1 MSREMKLSIRKNR
14 SEEKN
19 GIRESKEATEELATE
34 NNSVN
39 KMTTKENINNLRL
52 SKMTEDEPEKEL
64 FTSSP
69 IIALLLKIFF
79 LIEGQIVRAMVQF
92 GDLYFA
98 AIITNIYLEIVI
110 IIICS
115 SAESNIM
122 AQIYAF
128 LSSLIFAY
136 LMRNVCTIAYWELFQ
151 LKWFK
156 LNPFESITN
165 LFNPNIK
172 KHVKKNIYYIVN
184 IIFGILFYLFIIGT
198 FTMPRNEGKFLDV
211 VVFVIFVLIP
221 FLKFVCYYCCYIF
234 ICFRD
239 MFRHDKLNDI
249 DDNCKDPFLFWL
261 QLNNLTNKGKIK
273 VGISNESIDFKYKNK
288 KKKKNCCEKLFFKA
302 ISFHFSLCSKKII
315 LHLQTLFK
323 IIFAILSLS
332 YFIYSFL
339 KKSLSLSGLIFI
351 ISLYIISL
359 IICIEFSTPMW
370 IINSIYRWHLKIK
383 KKYERKYQM
392 KCRKL
397 NEKFGYFKLIDMIPV
412 ILSIGLLF
420 FIFFTNIFFRISSWY
435 LFDNI
440 RKIEEKGKFIEGN
453 WTKEILSEQSNFEN
467 IICNSSIYGLNMLKI
482 GSLALA
488 SYTSNIENTRNY
500 IEKSFFK
507 EKIEKINEMR
517 ILNENSKYGVVL
529 LITVIIPHEKPLSIF
544 AIQGSI
550 KKLDWWLDIEIFC
563 SSAIFSFLNRISV
576 TQLESLTSNI
586 ITWLLTLPLR
596 FLDKLTLF
604 KKYFESLDPY
614 ISEEIKKINGTNNII
629 FIGHSLGG
637 GLAKFF
643 GLKYHKESVSFSGP
657 GITPLE
663 FKLKDELNY
672 KYFKTNLI
680 DVIPDYDTIPR
691 IETSAG
697 IRYRVLC
704 NKGFFECHGI
714 ERTICQMGA
723 TCRREDLTGDLCMSL
738 FGKEYY
744 NIRKLAGIKNN
755 MPEEYNKSK
764 NSII

>member
-165 LFNPNIK
+165 LFNPTIK
-172 KHVKKNIYYIVN
+172 KHVKKNIYYIMN

-198 FTMPRNEGKFLDV
+198 FTMPRNEGKLLDV
-211 VVFVIFVLIP
+211 VFFVIFVLIP

-239 MFRHDKLNDI
+239 MLRHDKLNDI

-529 LITVIIPHEKPLSIF
+529 LITVTIPHEKPLSIF

-614 ISEEIKKINGTNNII
+614 ISEEIKIINGTNNII

>member
-1 MSREMKLSIRKNR
+1 MKLAIRKNR
-14 SEEKN
+14 SVEKN
-19 GIRESKEATEELATE
+19 EIRESKEATEELATE

-39 KMTTKENINNLRL
+39 KMTTKDNNNKLTL
-52 SKMTEDEPEKEL
+52 SKITEDEPENEL
-64 FTSSP
+64 FSSSP
-69 IIALLLKIFF
+69 IISLLLKIFL
-79 LIEGQIVRAMVQF
+79 LIEGQIIRALVQF

-115 SAESNIM
+115 SAEKNVL

-128 LSSLIFAY
+128 ISSLIFAY

-165 LFNPNIK
+165 LFNPDIK

-221 FLKFVCYYCCYIF
+221 FLKFFCYYSCYVF

-239 MFRHDKLNDI
+239 MCKNDKLNDV

-261 QLNNLTNKGKIK
+261 QLNNLTNKGKIR
-273 VGISNESIDFKYKNK
+273 VGISNESINFKNK
-288 KKKKNCCEKLFFKA
+288 NKKKNCCEKLLFKA
-302 ISFHFSLCSKKII
+302 ISFHFSICSKKIVI
-315 LHLQTLFK
+315 HLQTLFK
-323 IIFAILSLS
+323 IFFAILSLS
-332 YFIYSFL
+332 YFIYSFS
-339 KKSLSLSGLIFI
+339 KRALSLSGLIFI
-351 ISLYIISL
+351 VSLYIISL
-359 IICIEFSTPMW
+359 IICIQFSTPMW
-370 IINSIYRWHLKIK
+370 IINAIYRWHLKIK
-383 KKYERKYQM
+383 KRYERKYQM

-420 FIFFTNIFFRISSWY
+420 FIFLTHIFFRISSWY
-435 LFDNI
+435 LYDNL

-453 WTKEILSEQSNFEN
+453 WTREILNEESNFEN

-488 SYTSNIENTRNY
+488 SYTTNIENTKNY
-500 IEKSFFK
+500 IEKTFFK
-507 EKIEKINEMR
+507 EKIENITEMR
-517 ILNENSKYGVVL
+517 IINEDSKYGVVL
-529 LITVIIPHEKPLSIF
+529 LITVTIPNEKPLSIF

-596 FLDKLTLF
+596 FLEKLTLF
-604 KKYFESLDPY
+604 KKYFESLDLY
-614 ISEEIKKINGTNNII
+614 ISQEIKKINGKNNII

-663 FKLKDELNY
+663 FMLKDELNY

-723 TCRREDLTGDLCMSL
+723 TCRREDLSGNLCMSL
-738 FGKEYY
+738 FGKEYF

-755 MPEEYNKSK
+755 IPGEYNKTIS
-764 NSII
+764 SIN

>member
-1 MSREMKLSIRKNR
+1 MKLSIRKNR

-39 KMTTKENINNLRL
+39 KMTTKENLNNLRL

-517 ILNENSKYGVVL
+517 ILNEKSKYGVVL
-529 LITVIIPHEKPLSIF
+529 LITVTIPHEKPLSIF

>member
-529 LITVIIPHEKPLSIF
+529 LITVTIPHEKPLSIF

>member
-1 MSREMKLSIRKNR
+1 MKLSIRKNR

-98 AIITNIYLEIVI
+98 GIITNIYLEIVI

-529 LITVIIPHEKPLSIF
+529 LITVTIPHEKPLSIF

-614 ISEEIKKINGTNNII
+614 ISEEIKIINGTNNII

-680 DVIPDYDTIPR
+680 DVIPDYDAIPR

>member
-1 MSREMKLSIRKNR
+1 MKLSIRKNR

-19 GIRESKEATEELATE
+19 GIRESKEAAEELATE

-529 LITVIIPHEKPLSIF
+529 LITVTIPHEKPLSIF

-614 ISEEIKKINGTNNII
+614 ISEEIKIINGTNNII

>member
-1 MSREMKLSIRKNR
+1 
-14 SEEKN
+14 
-19 GIRESKEATEELATE
+19 
-34 NNSVN
+34 
-39 KMTTKENINNLRL
+39 
-52 SKMTEDEPEKEL
+52 
-64 FTSSP
+64 
-69 IIALLLKIFF
+69 
-79 LIEGQIVRAMVQF
+79 
-92 GDLYFA
+92 
-98 AIITNIYLEIVI
+98 
-110 IIICS
+110 
-115 SAESNIM
+115 
-122 AQIYAF
+122 
-128 LSSLIFAY
+128 
-136 LMRNVCTIAYWELFQ
+136 
-151 LKWFK
+151 
-156 LNPFESITN
+156 
-165 LFNPNIK
+165 
-172 KHVKKNIYYIVN
+172 
-184 IIFGILFYLFIIGT
+184 
-198 FTMPRNEGKFLDV
+198 
-211 VVFVIFVLIP
+211 
-221 FLKFVCYYCCYIF
+221 
-234 ICFRD
+234 
-239 MFRHDKLNDI
+239 
-249 DDNCKDPFLFWL
+249 
-261 QLNNLTNKGKIK
+261 
-273 VGISNESIDFKYKNK
+273 
-288 KKKKNCCEKLFFKA
+288 
-302 ISFHFSLCSKKII
+302 
-315 LHLQTLFK
+315 
-323 IIFAILSLS
+323 
-332 YFIYSFL
+332 
-339 KKSLSLSGLIFI
+339 
-351 ISLYIISL
+351 
-359 IICIEFSTPMW
+359 MW
-370 IINSIYRWHLKIK
+370 IINAIYRWHLKIK
-383 KKYERKYQM
+383 KRYERKYQM

-420 FIFFTNIFFRISSWY
+420 FIFLTHIFFRISSWY

-453 WTKEILSEQSNFEN
+453 WTKEILTEENNFEN
-467 IICNSSIYGLNMLKI
+467 IICNSTIYGLNMLKI

-488 SYTSNIENTRNY
+488 SYTTNIENTKNY

-507 EKIEKINEMR
+507 EKIENITEMR
-517 ILNENSKYGVVL
+517 IINQDSKYGLVL
-529 LITVIIPHEKPLSIF
+529 LITLKIPNEKPLSIF

-586 ITWLLTLPLR
+586 ITFLLTLPLR

-614 ISEEIKKINGTNNII
+614 ISQEIKKINGKNNII

-704 NKGFFECHGI
+704 NKGFFACHSM

-738 FGKEYY
+738 FGKEYF
-744 NIRKLAGIKNN
+744 NIRKLAGIKNDI
-755 MPEEYNKSK
+755 PKEYNKSK
-764 NSII
+764 SSITN

>member
-1 MSREMKLSIRKNR
+1 MKLSIRKNR

>member
-1 MSREMKLSIRKNR
+1 MKLSIRKNR

-19 GIRESKEATEELATE
+19 DIRESKEATEELATE

-614 ISEEIKKINGTNNII
+614 ISEEIKIINGTNNII

>member
-1 MSREMKLSIRKNR
+1 MKLSIRKNR

-529 LITVIIPHEKPLSIF
+529 LITVIIPNEKPLSIF

-614 ISEEIKKINGTNNII
+614 ISEEIKIINGTNNII

>member
-1 MSREMKLSIRKNR
+1 MKLSIRKNR

-488 SYTSNIENTRNY
+488 SYTSNIKNTRNY

-517 ILNENSKYGVVL
+517 ILNKNSKYGVVL
-529 LITVIIPHEKPLSIF
+529 LITVTIPHEKPLSIF

>member
-1 MSREMKLSIRKNR
+1 MKLSIRKNR

-359 IICIEFSTPMW
+359 INCIEFSTPMW

-529 LITVIIPHEKPLSIF
+529 LITVTIPHEKPLSIF

>member
-1 MSREMKLSIRKNR
+1 
-14 SEEKN
+14 
-19 GIRESKEATEELATE
+19 
-34 NNSVN
+34 
-39 KMTTKENINNLRL
+39 
-52 SKMTEDEPEKEL
+52 MTEDEPEKEL

-339 KKSLSLSGLIFI
+339 KKSLSLSELIFI
-351 ISLYIISL
+351 ISLYTISL

-529 LITVIIPHEKPLSIF
+529 LITVTIPHEKPLSIF

-614 ISEEIKKINGTNNII
+614 ISEEIKIINGTNNII

>member
-1 MSREMKLSIRKNR
+1 MKLSIRKNR

-79 LIEGQIVRAMVQF
+79 LIEGQIVCAMVQF

-273 VGISNESIDFKYKNK
+273 VGISNESIDFKYKTK

-529 LITVIIPHEKPLSIF
+529 LITVTIPHEKPLSIF

-614 ISEEIKKINGTNNII
+614 ISEEIKIINGTNNII

>member
-614 ISEEIKKINGTNNII
+614 ISEEIKIINGTNNII

>member
-1 MSREMKLSIRKNR
+1 MKLAIRKNR
-14 SEEKN
+14 SVEKN
-19 GIRESKEATEELATE
+19 EIRESKEATEELATE

-39 KMTTKENINNLRL
+39 KMTTKDNNNKLTL
-52 SKMTEDEPEKEL
+52 SKITEDEPENEL
-64 FTSSP
+64 FSSSP
-69 IIALLLKIFF
+69 IISLLLKIFL
-79 LIEGQIVRAMVQF
+79 LIEGQIIRALVQF

-115 SAESNIM
+115 SAEKNVL

-128 LSSLIFAY
+128 ISSLIFAY

-165 LFNPNIK
+165 LFNPDIK

-221 FLKFVCYYCCYIF
+221 FLKFFCYYSCYVF

-239 MFRHDKLNDI
+239 MCKNDKLNDV

-261 QLNNLTNKGKIK
+261 QLNNLTNKGKIR
-273 VGISNESIDFKYKNK
+273 VGISNESINFKNK
-288 KKKKNCCEKLFFKA
+288 NKKKNCCEKLFFKA
-302 ISFHFSLCSKKII
+302 ISFHFSICSKKIVI
-315 LHLQTLFK
+315 HLQTLFK
-323 IIFAILSLS
+323 IFFAILSLS
-332 YFIYSFL
+332 YFIYSFS
-339 KKSLSLSGLIFI
+339 KRALSLSGLIFI
-351 ISLYIISL
+351 VSLYIISL
-359 IICIEFSTPMW
+359 IICIQFSTPMW
-370 IINSIYRWHLKIK
+370 IINAIYRWHLKIK
-383 KKYERKYQM
+383 KRYERKYQM

-420 FIFFTNIFFRISSWY
+420 FIFLTHIFFRISSWY
-435 LFDNI
+435 LYDNL

-453 WTKEILSEQSNFEN
+453 WTREILNEESNFEN

-488 SYTSNIENTRNY
+488 SYTTNIENTKNY
-500 IEKSFFK
+500 IEKTFFK
-507 EKIEKINEMR
+507 EKIENITEMR
-517 ILNENSKYGVVL
+517 IINEDSKYGVVL
-529 LITVIIPHEKPLSIF
+529 LITVTIPNEKPLSIF

-596 FLDKLTLF
+596 FLEKLTLF
-604 KKYFESLDPY
+604 KKYFESLDLY
-614 ISEEIKKINGTNNII
+614 ISQEIKKINGKNNII

-663 FKLKDELNY
+663 FMLKDELNY

-723 TCRREDLTGDLCMSL
+723 TCRREDLSGNLCMSL
-738 FGKEYY
+738 FGKEYF

-755 MPEEYNKSK
+755 IPGEYNKTIS
-764 NSII
+764 SIN

>member
-1 MSREMKLSIRKNR
+1 MKLAIRKNR
-14 SEEKN
+14 SVEKN
-19 GIRESKEATEELATE
+19 EIRESKEATEELATE

-39 KMTTKENINNLRL
+39 KMTTKDNNNKLTL
-52 SKMTEDEPEKEL
+52 SKITEDEPENEL
-64 FTSSP
+64 FSSSP
-69 IIALLLKIFF
+69 IISLFLKIFL
-79 LIEGQIVRAMVQF
+79 LIEGQIIRALVQF

-115 SAESNIM
+115 SAEKNVL

-128 LSSLIFAY
+128 ISSLIFAY

-165 LFNPNIK
+165 LFNPDIK

-221 FLKFVCYYCCYIF
+221 FLKFFCYYSCYVF

-239 MFRHDKLNDI
+239 MCKNDKLNDV

-261 QLNNLTNKGKIK
+261 QLNNLTNKGKIR
-273 VGISNESIDFKYKNK
+273 VGISNESINFKNK
-288 KKKKNCCEKLFFKA
+288 NKKKNCCEKLFFKA
-302 ISFHFSLCSKKII
+302 ISFHFSICSKKIMI
-315 LHLQTLFK
+315 HLQTLFK
-323 IIFAILSLS
+323 IFFAILSLS
-332 YFIYSFL
+332 YFIYSFS
-339 KKSLSLSGLIFI
+339 KRALSLSGLIFI
-351 ISLYIISL
+351 VSLYIISL
-359 IICIEFSTPMW
+359 IICIQFSTPMW

-383 KKYERKYQM
+383 KRYERKYQM

-420 FIFFTNIFFRISSWY
+420 FIFLTHIFFRISSWY
-435 LFDNI
+435 LYDNL

-453 WTKEILSEQSNFEN
+453 WTREILNEESNFEN

-488 SYTSNIENTRNY
+488 SYTTNIENTKNY
-500 IEKSFFK
+500 IEKTFFK
-507 EKIEKINEMR
+507 EKIENITEMR
-517 ILNENSKYGVVL
+517 IINEDSKYGVVL
-529 LITVIIPHEKPLSIF
+529 LITVTIPNEKPLSIF

-596 FLDKLTLF
+596 FLEKLTLF
-604 KKYFESLDPY
+604 KKYFESLDLY
-614 ISEEIKKINGTNNII
+614 ISQEIKKINEKNNII

-663 FKLKDELNY
+663 FMLKDELNY

-723 TCRREDLTGDLCMSL
+723 TCRREDLSGNLCMSL
-738 FGKEYY
+738 FGKEYF

-755 MPEEYNKSK
+755 IPEEYNKTIS
-764 NSII
+764 SIK

>member
-1 MSREMKLSIRKNR
+1 MKLSIRKNR

-156 LNPFESITN
+156 LNPFESIIN
-165 LFNPNIK
+165 LFNPTIK
-172 KHVKKNIYYIVN
+172 KHVKKNIYYIMN

-288 KKKKNCCEKLFFKA
+288 KKKKNCCEKLFFKT

-529 LITVIIPHEKPLSIF
+529 LITVTIPHEKPLSIF

-614 ISEEIKKINGTNNII
+614 ISEEIKIINGTNNII

-744 NIRKLAGIKNN
+744 NMRKLAGIKNN

>member
-165 LFNPNIK
+165 LFNPTIK
-172 KHVKKNIYYIVN
+172 KHVKKNIYYIMN

-288 KKKKNCCEKLFFKA
+288 KKKKNCCEKLFFKT

-529 LITVIIPHEKPLSIF
+529 LITVTIPHEKPLSIF

>member
-1 MSREMKLSIRKNR
+1 MKLSIRKNR

-19 GIRESKEATEELATE
+19 GISESKEATEELATE

-69 IIALLLKIFF
+69 IMALLLKIFF

-221 FLKFVCYYCCYIF
+221 FLKFICYYCCYIF

-614 ISEEIKKINGTNNII
+614 ISEEIKIINGTNNII

-723 TCRREDLTGDLCMSL
+723 TCRREDLSGDLCMSL

>member
-1 MSREMKLSIRKNR
+1 MKLAIRKNR
-14 SEEKN
+14 SVEKN
-19 GIRESKEATEELATE
+19 EIRESKEATEELATE

-39 KMTTKENINNLRL
+39 KMTTKDNNNKLTL
-52 SKMTEDEPEKEL
+52 SKITEDEPENEL
-64 FTSSP
+64 FSSSP
-69 IIALLLKIFF
+69 IISLLLKIFL
-79 LIEGQIVRAMVQF
+79 LIEGQIIRALVQF
-92 GDLYFA
+92 GDLYFS

-115 SAESNIM
+115 SAEKNVL

-128 LSSLIFAY
+128 ISSLIFAY

-165 LFNPNIK
+165 LFNPDIK

-221 FLKFVCYYCCYIF
+221 FLKFFCYYSCYVF

-239 MFRHDKLNDI
+239 MCKNDKLNDV

-261 QLNNLTNKGKIK
+261 QLNNLTNKGKIR
-273 VGISNESIDFKYKNK
+273 VGISNESINFKNK
-288 KKKKNCCEKLFFKA
+288 NKKKNCCEKLFFKA
-302 ISFHFSLCSKKII
+302 ISFHFSICSKKIVI
-315 LHLQTLFK
+315 HLQTLFK
-323 IIFAILSLS
+323 IFFAILSLS
-332 YFIYSFL
+332 YFIYSFS
-339 KKSLSLSGLIFI
+339 KRALSLSGLIFI
-351 ISLYIISL
+351 VSLYIISL
-359 IICIEFSTPMW
+359 IICIQFSTPMW

-383 KKYERKYQM
+383 KRYERKYQM

-420 FIFFTNIFFRISSWY
+420 FIFLTHIFFRISSWY
-435 LFDNI
+435 LYDNI

-453 WTKEILSEQSNFEN
+453 WTREILNEQSNFEN

-488 SYTSNIENTRNY
+488 SYTTNIENTKNY
-500 IEKSFFK
+500 IEKTFFK
-507 EKIEKINEMR
+507 EKIENITEMKIINED
-517 ILNENSKYGVVL
+517 SKYGIVL
-529 LITVIIPHEKPLSIF
+529 LITVTIPNEKPLSIF

-563 SSAIFSFLNRISV
+563 SSAIFSFLNSISV

-596 FLDKLTLF
+596 FLEKLTLF
-604 KKYFESLDPY
+604 KKYFESLDLY
-614 ISEEIKKINGTNNII
+614 IAEEIKKINGKNNII

-663 FKLKDELNY
+663 FMLKDELNY

-723 TCRREDLTGDLCMSL
+723 TCRREDLSGNLCMSL
-738 FGKEYY
+738 FGKEYF

-755 MPEEYNKSK
+755 IPEEYNKTIS
-764 NSII
+764 SIN

>member
-1 MSREMKLSIRKNR
+1 MF
-14 SEEKN
+14 
-19 GIRESKEATEELATE
+19 
-34 NNSVN
+34 V
-39 KMTTKENINNLRL
+39 
-52 SKMTEDEPEKEL
+52 
-64 FTSSP
+64 
-69 IIALLLKIFF
+69 IIAAIFLF
-79 LIEGQIVRAMVQF
+79 V
-92 GDLYFA
+92 
-98 AIITNIYLEIVI
+98 LEI
-110 IIICS
+110 C
-115 SAESNIM
+115 
-122 AQIYAF
+122 
-128 LSSLIFAY
+128 L
-136 LMRNVCTIAYWELFQ
+136 
-151 LKWFK
+151 
-156 LNPFESITN
+156 
-165 LFNPNIK
+165 
-172 KHVKKNIYYIVN
+172 
-184 IIFGILFYLFIIGT
+184 
-198 FTMPRNEGKFLDV
+198 
-211 VVFVIFVLIP
+211 
-221 FLKFVCYYCCYIF
+221 
-234 ICFRD
+234 
-239 MFRHDKLNDI
+239 

-529 LITVIIPHEKPLSIF
+529 LITVTIPHEKPLSIF

-614 ISEEIKKINGTNNII
+614 ISEEIKIINGTNNII

>member
-1 MSREMKLSIRKNR
+1 MKLSIRKNR

-122 AQIYAF
+122 VQIYAF

-529 LITVIIPHEKPLSIF
+529 LITVTIPHEKPLSIF

>member
-1 MSREMKLSIRKNR
+1 MKLSIRKNR

-79 LIEGQIVRAMVQF
+79 LIEGQIVCAMVQF

-529 LITVIIPHEKPLSIF
+529 LITVTIPHEKPLSIF

-586 ITWLLTLPLR
+586 INWLLTLPLR

-614 ISEEIKKINGTNNII
+614 ISEEIKK
-629 FIGHSLGG
+629 
-637 GLAKFF
+637 
-643 GLKYHKESVSFSGP
+643 
-657 GITPLE
+657 
-663 FKLKDELNY
+663 
-672 KYFKTNLI
+672 
-680 DVIPDYDTIPR
+680 
-691 IETSAG
+691 
-697 IRYRVLC
+697 
-704 NKGFFECHGI
+704 
-714 ERTICQMGA
+714 
-723 TCRREDLTGDLCMSL
+723 
-738 FGKEYY
+738 
-744 NIRKLAGIKNN
+744 
-755 MPEEYNKSK
+755 
-764 NSII
+764 

>member
-98 AIITNIYLEIVI
+98 GIITNIYLEIVI

-239 MFRHDKLNDI
+239 MLRHDKLNDI

-302 ISFHFSLCSKKII
+302 ISFHFSLCSKKVI

-614 ISEEIKKINGTNNII
+614 ISEEIKIINGTNNII

>member
-1 MSREMKLSIRKNR
+1 MKLSIRKNR

-211 VVFVIFVLIP
+211 VVFVIFILIP
-221 FLKFVCYYCCYIF
+221 FWKFVCYYCCYIF

-529 LITVIIPHEKPLSIF
+529 LITVTIPHEKPLSIF

-614 ISEEIKKINGTNNII
+614 ISEEIKIINGTNNII

-744 NIRKLAGIKNN
+744 NMRKLAGIKNN

>member
-1 MSREMKLSIRKNR
+1 MKLSIRKNR

-288 KKKKNCCEKLFFKA
+288 KKKKNCCEKLFFKT

-529 LITVIIPHEKPLSIF
+529 LITVTIPHEKPLSIF

-614 ISEEIKKINGTNNII
+614 ISEEIKIINGSNNII

>member
-1 MSREMKLSIRKNR
+1 MKLSIRKNR

-198 FTMPRNEGKFLDV
+198 FTMPRNECKFLDV

-383 KKYERKYQM
+383 QKYERKYQM

-529 LITVIIPHEKPLSIF
+529 LITVTIPHEKPLSIF

-614 ISEEIKKINGTNNII
+614 ISEEIKIINGTNNII

>member
-1 MSREMKLSIRKNR
+1 MKLSIRKNR

-517 ILNENSKYGVVL
+517 ILNEKSKYGVVL
-529 LITVIIPHEKPLSIF
+529 LITVTIPHEKPLSIF

-614 ISEEIKKINGTNNII
+614 ISEEIKIINGTNNII

>member
-1 MSREMKLSIRKNR
+1 MKLAIRKNR
-14 SEEKN
+14 SVEKN
-19 GIRESKEATEELATE
+19 EIRESKEATEELATE

-39 KMTTKENINNLRL
+39 KMTTKDNNNKLTL
-52 SKMTEDEPEKEL
+52 SKITEDEPENEL
-64 FTSSP
+64 FSSSP
-69 IIALLLKIFF
+69 IISLLLKIFL
-79 LIEGQIVRAMVQF
+79 LIEGQIIRALVQF

-115 SAESNIM
+115 SAEKNVL

-128 LSSLIFAY
+128 ISSLIFAY

-165 LFNPNIK
+165 LFNPDIK

-221 FLKFVCYYCCYIF
+221 FLKFFCYYSCYVF

-239 MFRHDKLNDI
+239 MCKNDKLNDV

-261 QLNNLTNKGKIK
+261 QLNNLTNKGKIR
-273 VGISNESIDFKYKNK
+273 VGISNESINFKNK
-288 KKKKNCCEKLFFKA
+288 NKKKNCCEKLFFKA
-302 ISFHFSLCSKKII
+302 ISFHFSICSKKIVI
-315 LHLQTLFK
+315 HLQTLFK
-323 IIFAILSLS
+323 IFFAILSLS
-332 YFIYSFL
+332 YFIYSFS
-339 KKSLSLSGLIFI
+339 KRALSLTGLIFI
-351 ISLYIISL
+351 VSLYIISL
-359 IICIEFSTPMW
+359 IICIQFSTPMW
-370 IINSIYRWHLKIK
+370 IINAIYRWHLKIK
-383 KKYERKYQM
+383 KRYERKYQM

-420 FIFFTNIFFRISSWY
+420 FIFLTHIFFRISSWY
-435 LFDNI
+435 LYDNL

-453 WTKEILSEQSNFEN
+453 WTREILNEESNFEN

-488 SYTSNIENTRNY
+488 SYTTNIENTKNY
-500 IEKSFFK
+500 IEKTFFK
-507 EKIEKINEMR
+507 EKIENITEMR
-517 ILNENSKYGVVL
+517 IINEDSKYGVVL
-529 LITVIIPHEKPLSIF
+529 LITVTIPKEKPLSIF

-596 FLDKLTLF
+596 FLEKLTLF
-604 KKYFESLDPY
+604 KKYFESLDLY
-614 ISEEIKKINGTNNII
+614 ISQEIKKINGKNNII

-663 FKLKDELNY
+663 FMLKDELNY

-723 TCRREDLTGDLCMSL
+723 TCRREDLSGNLCMSL
-738 FGKEYY
+738 FGKEYF

-755 MPEEYNKSK
+755 IPEEYNKTIS
-764 NSII
+764 SIN

>member
-1 MSREMKLSIRKNR
+1 MKLSIRKNR

-165 LFNPNIK
+165 LFNPNNK

-529 LITVIIPHEKPLSIF
+529 LITVTIPHEKPLSIF

>member
-1 MSREMKLSIRKNR
+1 MKLAIRKNR
-14 SEEKN
+14 SVEKN
-19 GIRESKEATEELATE
+19 EIRESKEATEELATE

-39 KMTTKENINNLRL
+39 KMTTKDNNNKLTL
-52 SKMTEDEPEKEL
+52 SKITEDEPENEL
-64 FTSSP
+64 FSSSP
-69 IIALLLKIFF
+69 IISLLLKIFL
-79 LIEGQIVRAMVQF
+79 LIEGQIIRALVQF

-115 SAESNIM
+115 SAEKNVL

-128 LSSLIFAY
+128 ISSLIFAY

-165 LFNPNIK
+165 LFNPDIK

-184 IIFGILFYLFIIGT
+184 IIFGILFYLFIFGT

-221 FLKFVCYYCCYIF
+221 FLKFFCYYSCYVF

-239 MFRHDKLNDI
+239 MCKNDKLNDV

-261 QLNNLTNKGKIK
+261 QLNNLTNKGKIR
-273 VGISNESIDFKYKNK
+273 VGISNESINFKNK
-288 KKKKNCCEKLFFKA
+288 NKKKNCCEKLFFKA
-302 ISFHFSLCSKKII
+302 ISFHFSICSKKIVI
-315 LHLQTLFK
+315 HLQTLFK
-323 IIFAILSLS
+323 IFFAILSLS
-332 YFIYSFL
+332 YFIYSFS
-339 KKSLSLSGLIFI
+339 KRALSLSGLIFI
-351 ISLYIISL
+351 VSLYIISL
-359 IICIEFSTPMW
+359 IICIQFSTPMW

-383 KKYERKYQM
+383 KRYERKYQM

-420 FIFFTNIFFRISSWY
+420 FIFLTHIFFRISSWY
-435 LFDNI
+435 LYDNI

-453 WTKEILSEQSNFEN
+453 WTREILNEQSNFEN

-488 SYTSNIENTRNY
+488 SYTTNIENTKNY
-500 IEKSFFK
+500 IEKTFFK
-507 EKIEKINEMR
+507 EKIENITEMKIINED
-517 ILNENSKYGVVL
+517 SKYGIVL
-529 LITVIIPHEKPLSIF
+529 LITVTIPNEKPLSIF

-563 SSAIFSFLNRISV
+563 SSAIFSFLNSISV

-596 FLDKLTLF
+596 FLEKLTLF
-604 KKYFESLDPY
+604 KKYFESLDLY
-614 ISEEIKKINGTNNII
+614 ISQEIKKINGKNNII

-663 FKLKDELNY
+663 FLLKDELNY

-723 TCRREDLTGDLCMSL
+723 TCRREDLSGNLCMSL
-738 FGKEYY
+738 FGKEYF

-755 MPEEYNKSK
+755 IPEEYNKTIS
-764 NSII
+764 SIK